1 MALALYQAGGREAM
15 RLETLLIYITR
26 YCHEAARVGGT
37 DSLTV
42 SLIDLAIA
50 RGLSHDGHSVSIDA
64 IKAHFPIGLRVYLL
78 SKALTGG

>member
-1 MALALYQAGGREAM
+1 M
-15 RLETLLIYITR
+15 RLETMLIYITK
-26 YCHEAARVGGT
+26 YYYEASGAGGP
-37 DSLTV
+37 DSHTV

-50 RGLSHDGHSVSIDA
+50 RGLSHDGHSVPLDA